1 MVFDRFFFYYFVKR
15 RLFKAAEEISSPTTA
30 EAADEADTDL
40 PALPPKHKKVNIFGN
55 IVLIRELFNINKKH
69 RNKQTNK
76 RSTILP

>member
-40 PALPPKHKKVNIFGN
+40 PALPPKHKKVNIF
-55 IVLIRELFNINKKH
+55 
-69 RNKQTNK
+69 
-76 RSTILP
+76 